1 MDQARSRL
9 ARKEPGVR
17 QLPVGGPVSLRRRLG
32 NRPHVAAALL
42 AALASLVTVAVA
54 VVLDLPLRDP
64 DGIAGPAWLRLPLI
78 VTLMFALDVIPRAI
92 NRAHGLRGAP
102 ASIAAVVRER
112 WSRRSLLLM
121 LVGLVSFYLTY
132 VSYRN
137 LKSFLPFARD
147 GIADD
152 ALLDLEPGLLFG
164 EEPALLLHD
173 LLGTG
178 LAAEI
183 LSPVYIFFL
192 VFVPI
197 SLGAALVWTRDLF
210 RGYWYVTTLGV
221 NWVLGV
227 ASYYLV
233 PSLGPVFVRPSLYA
247 DLPVT
252 GVSQLQ
258 DTLLAERLEV
268 LADPHATQAMNAV
281 AGFASLHVA
290 IVFSAAL
297 VAQLGGVNRVLR
309 RALWAFFW
317 MTTVS
322 TMYFGWH
329 YLIDVLGGLVIGLVA
344 VWAGA
349 LATGHELRGRLAFP
363 MRPMD
368 ERPEAG

>member
-1 MDQARSRL
+1 M
-9 ARKEPGVR
+9 EGT
-17 QLPVGGPVSLRRRLG
+17 VSLRRRLG
-32 NRPHVAAALL
+32 KRPHAAAALL
-42 AALASLVTVAVA
+42 AVLVSLVTVIVAVA
-54 VVLDLPLRDP
+54 LDLPLRDP
-64 DGIAGPAWLRLPLI
+64 DGIAGPAWVRLPLI
-78 VTLMFALDVIPRAI
+78 LTLMFALDVIPRAVA
-92 NRAHGLRGAP
+92 RARGLRRLPSSAV
-102 ASIAAVVRER
+102 AVVGER
-112 WSRRSLLLM
+112 WSRRSLLLV

-137 LKSFLPFARD
+137 LKSFLPFANEEL
-147 GIADD
+147 ADD

-164 EEPALLLHD
+164 EEPGMLLHD

-178 LAAEI
+178 LAAQI

-197 SLGAALVWTRDLF
+197 SLGAALVWTRDLA
-210 RGYWYVTTLGV
+210 RGFWYVTALGV

-247 DLPVT
+247 ELPVT
-252 GVSQLQ
+252 GVSRLQ

-268 LADPHATQAMNAV
+268 LANPHATEAMNAV

-297 VAQLGGVNRVLR
+297 IAQLLGLNRALR

-317 MTTVS
+317 LTTVS
-322 TMYFGWH
+322 TVYLGWH
-329 YLIDVLGGLVIGLVA
+329 YLIDVHAGLVIGFVA

-349 LATGHELRGRLAFP
+349 RATGHDLRGGLGFRMPPVLDDRA
-363 MRPMD
+363 
-368 ERPEAG
+368 EAR